1 MFSACES
8 HCKTTNFRLFGNSLI
23 ITLPRLMGSNSYF
36 SDIFAYALPSLYCSN
51 THLKVPEK
59 QNAETSAIIEV
70 VIVVNHLIMCILLVA
85 PGHYLPW

>member
-1 MFSACES
+1 
-8 HCKTTNFRLFGNSLI
+8 
-23 ITLPRLMGSNSYF
+23 MGSKSYF
-36 SDIFAYALPSLYCSN
+36 SDIFAYALPSLHCLN

-70 VIVVNHLIMCILLVA
+70 VRVVNNHLIMCILLVA

>member
-1 MFSACES
+1 
-8 HCKTTNFRLFGNSLI
+8 
-23 ITLPRLMGSNSYF
+23 MGSNSYF
-36 SDIFAYALPSLYCSN
+36 SDIFAYALPSLHCFN

-85 PGHYLPW
+85 PGHYFYLLIIFYFSIIGLSIMVKGVMFFS